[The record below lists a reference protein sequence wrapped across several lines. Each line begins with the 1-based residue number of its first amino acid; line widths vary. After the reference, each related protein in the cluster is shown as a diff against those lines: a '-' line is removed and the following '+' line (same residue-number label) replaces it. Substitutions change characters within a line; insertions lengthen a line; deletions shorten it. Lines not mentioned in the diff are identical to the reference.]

1 MTTPSILRHSKAH
14 RAAVERN
21 AKLEASKWE
30 ERLTLEC
37 RERDAKEL
45 FGAIRSTGVRLISHC
60 MVPWDGKSQFIVAL
74 RGGANVKLVLPNLF
88 KVVKT
93 EKVRL

>member
-30 ERLTLEC
+30 TRLTLEYGSG
-37 RERDAKEL
+37 DTKL
-45 FGAIRSTGVRLISHC
+45 FFDVIR
-60 MVPWDGKSQFIVAL
+60 
-74 RGGANVKLVLPNLF
+74 ANSARLVLHSVDPLHKKAYFVLAVYGTKPLVMPFGF